1 MLSQVLCS
9 GEEIALDAKLAHNVR
24 MEVRYPIR
32 INKYLA
38 EHKYCT
44 RREADVLIAQDR
56 VLINGRPA
64 TLGQRV
70 HEGDAVEVR
79 LPKRSF
85 RYIAYHK
92 PRGIIT
98 HSAQEGEEEIA
109 DVLPVQGVFPVGRL
123 DKDSH
128 GLIILTN
135 DGRLTDALLSPRHEH
150 EKEYEVTTKDV
161 LPDDFQHAMERGVY
175 IGDYRTKP
183 CTVRIVGPRRFLI
196 TLTEG
201 KKRQIRRM
209 CGVFGQSAEE
219 LKRMRVLNIRLGSL
233 KEGEYRDITGSELK
247 EFLSALEI
255 PIAR

>member
-1 MLSQVLCS
+1 MP
-9 GEEIALDAKLAHNVR
+9 AMTD
-24 MEVRYPIR
+24 VRYPIR

-56 VLINGRPA
+56 VLVNGRVA
-64 TLGQRV
+64 TLGQKV
-70 HEGDAVEVR
+70 QEGDTVEVR
-79 LPKRSF
+79 MPKRTF

-92 PRGIIT
+92 PRGVLT
-98 HSAQEGEEEIA
+98 HSAQEGDTEIA
-109 DVLPVQGVFPVGRL
+109 EVVPVQGVFPVGRL

-128 GLIILTN
+128 GLIILT
-135 DGRLTDALLSPRHEH
+135 DDARLTDALLSPRHEH

-161 LPDDFQHAMERGVY
+161 LPTDFQHAMERGVY

-183 CTVRIVGPRRFLI
+183 CTVRIVGPKRFLI

-209 CGVFGQSAEE
+209 CGTFGQSAEE
-219 LKRMRVLNIRLGSL
+219 IKRTRILNIRLGSL
-233 KEGEYRDITGSELK
+233 QEGQYRDIAGAELN
-247 EFLSALEI
+247 EFLKALGI
-255 PIAR
+255 PRTA